1 MIKEII
7 MPKLGQTVEE
17 STVGKWLKK
26 EGDKIEKGDVLLEI
40 TTDKATLEVESFAK
54 GVLRK
59 IVNKEGDIVPVLT
72 VIGYIAGSMDENI
85 PEKPQ
90 EQLQEEKEE
99 ETSVGEPVQ
108 EVQDKSI
115 IEEVR
120 VKISPL
126 AKRLAKEKGVDITKI
141 NGTGPGG
148 RIVKED
154 ILACEKTGDS
164 NQGAV
169 IRKGMTA
176 KTIPVKG
183 MRKVIAERL
192 QQSFQTIP
200 HFYLS
205 TEIDMTECVKAR
217 AEKSPK
223 PAFNDIIIK
232 ASALAISEN
241 PGINSSFKGDS
252 IEIVGD
258 INIGLAVAVDDGL
271 IVPVIRNADKLAV
284 SDISKKRDELVKKA
298 REGKLLPSDYEGGTF
313 TISNLGMFE
322 IDNFSAIVNPPQ
334 SAILAIGRIKQK
346 PVIIDGNI
354 GIRSMLQVTASFDHR
369 CIDGALGAKFL
380 QKVKEYLE
388 DPKEIM

>member
-26 EGDKIEKGDVLLEI
+26 EGDKVEKGDVLLEV

-59 IVNKEGDIVPVLT
+59 IVHKEGDIVPVLAI
-72 VIGYIAGSMDENI
+72 IGYIAGSMDEEI

-90 EQLQEEKEE
+90 EQLQEEKEKE
-99 ETSVGEPVQ
+99 VSVGEPVS
-108 EVQDKSI
+108 EVQNKSNIEDKRI
-115 IEEVR
+115 
-120 VKISPL
+120 KISPL
-126 AKRLAKEKGVDITKI
+126 AKRLANEKGVDITKV

-154 ILACEKTGDS
+154 ILAFGETQISEKIT
-164 NQGAV
+164 V
-169 IRKGMTA
+169 
-176 KTIPVKG
+176 KTIQLSA

-192 QQSFQTIP
+192 QKSFQTIP

-217 AEKSPK
+217 AQKSSK

-252 IEIVGD
+252 IEIMGD

-271 IVPVIRNADKLAV
+271 VVPVIRETDRLAI
-284 SDISKKRDELVKKA
+284 SDISKKRDELVRKA
-298 REGKLLPSDYEGGTF
+298 REGKLLPSDYEEGTF

-322 IDNFSAIVNPPQ
+322 IDNFSAIINPPQ
-334 SAILAIGRIKQK
+334 SAILAVGRIKQK

-354 GIRSMLQVTASFDHR
+354 GIRSMMQVTCSFDHR

>member
-26 EGDKIEKGDVLLEI
+26 EGDKVEKGDVLLEV
-40 TTDKATLEVESFAK
+40 TTDKATLEVESFAN

-59 IVNKEGDIVPVLT
+59 IIHKEGDVVPVLT
-72 VIGYIAGSMDENI
+72 VIGYIAGSMDEEI

-90 EQLQEEKEE
+90 EQLQEERKEE
-99 ETSVGEPVQ
+99 EASSDAEPVP
-108 EVQDKSI
+108 EVQDKSV
-115 IEEVR
+115 IEEGR

-126 AKRLAKEKGVDITKI
+126 AKKLAKEKGIDISKV

-154 ILACEKTGDS
+154 ILAFGGEAEGTEKI
-164 NQGAV
+164 A
-169 IRKGMTA
+169 A

-241 PGINSSFKGDS
+241 SGINSSFKGDS
-252 IEIVGD
+252 IEIIGD

-271 IVPVIRNADKLAV
+271 VVPVIRNADKLAV
-284 SDISKKRDELVKKA
+284 SDISKKRDELVNKA
-298 REGKLLPSDYEGGTF
+298 RGRKLLPSDYEGGTF
-313 TISNLGMFE
+313 TITNLGMFE

-334 SAILAIGRIKQK
+334 SAILAVGRIKQK

-354 GIRSMLQVTASFDHR
+354 GIRSMMQVTASFDHR

-380 QKVKEYLE
+380 QKVKAYLE
-388 DPKEIM
+388 NSKEIM

>member
-17 STVGKWLKK
+17 SIVGKWMKN
-26 EGDKIEKGDVLLEI
+26 EGDNVEKGDVLLEV

-59 IVNKEGDIVPVLT
+59 IIHKEGDVVPVLAI
-72 VIGYIAGSMDENI
+72 IGYTASSMDEEL
-85 PEKPQ
+85 PENPP
-90 EQLQEEKEE
+90 EQLHEEEKKEE
-99 ETSVGEPVQ
+99 ETPVAEPV
-108 EVQDKSI
+108 S
-115 IEEVR
+115 EVR
-120 VKISPL
+120 IKISPL

-141 NGTGPGG
+141 SGTGPGG

-154 ILACEKTGDS
+154 VLAFGGTAVGEKI
-164 NQGAV
+164 V
-169 IRKGMTA
+169 A

-192 QQSFQTIP
+192 QKSFQTIP

-205 TEIDMTECVKAR
+205 TEIDMTECVKIR

-232 ASALAISEN
+232 ASALAISKN
-241 PGINSSFKGDS
+241 PEINSSFKGDS
-252 IEIVGD
+252 IEIIGD

-271 IVPVIRNADKLAV
+271 IVPVIRNADKLAI
-284 SDISKKRDELVKKA
+284 SDISKNRDELVKKA
-298 REGKLLPSDYEGGTF
+298 RDGKLLPSDYEGGTF

-334 SAILAIGRIKQK
+334 SAILAVGRIKQK

-354 GIRSMLQVTASFDHR
+354 GIRSMMQVTCSFDHR

-388 DPKEIM
+388 NLKNIF

>member
-26 EGDKIEKGDVLLEI
+26 EGDKVEKGDVLLEI
-40 TTDKATLEVESFAK
+40 TTDKATLEVESFAN

-59 IVNKEGDIVPVLT
+59 IVHKDGDIVPVLT
-72 VIGYIAGSMDENI
+72 VIGYIAGSMDEEI
-85 PEKPQ
+85 PERPEK
-90 EQLQEEKEE
+90 EFHEEEKEE
-99 ETSVGEPVQ
+99 EETSAKEPVS
-108 EVQDKSI
+108 EVQDKSG

-126 AKRLAKEKGVDITKI
+126 AKKLAKEKGVDITRV

-154 ILACEKTGDS
+154 ILAFGEAEKI
-164 NQGAV
+164 V
-169 IRKGMTA
+169 A
-176 KTIPVKG
+176 KTIPLSG
-183 MRKVIAERL
+183 LRKVIAQRL
-192 QQSFQTIP
+192 QESKQTIP

-223 PAFNDIIIK
+223 PAFDDIIIK

-241 PGINSSFKGDS
+241 PEMNSSFKGDS

-271 IVPVIRNADKLAV
+271 VVPVIRNADKLAI
-284 SDISKKRDELVKKA
+284 SDISKKRDELVRKA
-298 REGKLLPSDYEGGTF
+298 RERKLLPSDYEGGTF

-322 IDNFSAIVNPPQ
+322 IDNFSAIINPPQ

-354 GIRSMLQVTASFDHR
+354 GIRSMMQVTASFDHR
-369 CIDGALGAKFL
+369 CIDGVLGAKFL
-380 QKVKEYLE
+380 QKLKYYLE
-388 DPKEIM
+388 DPKTLI

>member
-26 EGDKIEKGDVLLEI
+26 EGDEVEKGDVLLEV
-40 TTDKATLEVESFAK
+40 TTDKATLEVESFTN

-59 IVNKEGDIVPVLT
+59 IVHKEGDTVPVLA
-72 VIGYIAGSMDENI
+72 VIGYIAGSMDEDI

-90 EQLQEEKEE
+90 EQLQEEKKEE
-99 ETSVGEPVQ
+99 ETSVVEPVS
-108 EVQDKSI
+108 EVQNKSNIEDKRI
-115 IEEVR
+115 
-120 VKISPL
+120 KISPL
-126 AKRLAKEKGVDITKI
+126 AKRLAKEKGVDITKVS
-141 NGTGPGG
+141 GTGPGG

-154 ILACEKTGDS
+154 VLAFGEAAGSEKI
-164 NQGAV
+164 A
-169 IRKGMTA
+169 A

-205 TEIDMTECVKAR
+205 TEIDMTECVKIR
-217 AEKSPK
+217 AEKLPK

-241 PGINSSFKGDS
+241 HEINSSFKGDS
-252 IEIVGD
+252 IEINGD
-258 INIGLAVAVDDGL
+258 INIGLAVSVDDGL
-271 IVPVIRNADKLAV
+271 VVPVIRNADKLAV
-284 SDISKKRDELVKKA
+284 SDISKKRDELVNKA
-298 REGKLLPSDYEGGTF
+298 RGGKLLPSDYEGGTF
-313 TISNLGMFE
+313 TITNLGMFE

-354 GIRSMLQVTASFDHR
+354 GIRSMMQVTCSFDHR
-369 CIDGALGAKFL
+369 CIDGAYGAKFL
-380 QKVKEYLE
+380 QKVKGYLE
-388 DPKEIM
+388 NPKEMF

>member
-40 TTDKATLEVESFAK
+40 TTDKATLEVESFAN

-59 IVNKEGDIVPVLT
+59 IVHKEGDVVPVLA
-72 VIGYIAGSMDENI
+72 VIGYIAGSMDEEI

-90 EQLQEEKEE
+90 EQLQEEKKEE
-99 ETSVGEPVQ
+99 KTSVDEPVQ
-108 EVQDKSI
+108 EVQDKSN
-115 IEEVR
+115 IEEGR
-120 VKISPL
+120 IKISPL
-126 AKRLAKEKGVDITKI
+126 AKRLAKEKGVDITKV

-154 ILACEKTGDS
+154 ILAFGVAEKI
-164 NQGAV
+164 A
-169 IRKGMTA
+169 A

-192 QQSFQTIP
+192 QKSFQTIP

-217 AEKSPK
+217 TEKSPK
-223 PAFNDIIIK
+223 PAFDDIIIK

-241 PGINSSFKGDS
+241 PEINSSFKGDS

-258 INIGLAVAVDDGL
+258 INIGLAVAVEDGL
-271 IVPVIRNADKLAV
+271 VVPVIRNADKLPI
-284 SDISKKRDELVKKA
+284 SDISRSRDELVKKA

-346 PVIIDGNI
+346 PVVIDGNI
-354 GIRSMLQVTASFDHR
+354 GIRSMMQVTASFDHR

-380 QKVKEYLE
+380 QKVKGYLE
-388 DPKEIM
+388 NPKVLM

>member
-26 EGDKIEKGDVLLEI
+26 EGDKVEKGDVLLEI
-40 TTDKATLEVESFAK
+40 TTDKATLEVESFAN

-59 IVNKEGDIVPVLT
+59 IVHKERDIVPVLA
-72 VIGYIAGSMDENI
+72 VIGYIASSMDEEI

-90 EQLQEEKEE
+90 EQLQEEKKEVSIEE
-99 ETSVGEPVQ
+99 PIQ
-108 EVQDKSI
+108 EVQDKSV

-120 VKISPL
+120 IKISPL
-126 AKRLAKEKGVDITKI
+126 AKKLAKEKGVDITKV

-154 ILACEKTGDS
+154 ILAFGGKAEGREKI
-164 NQGAV
+164 A
-169 IRKGMTA
+169 A
-176 KTIPVKG
+176 KIIPLSG
-183 MRKVIAERL
+183 IRKVIAKRL
-192 QQSFQTIP
+192 QESKQTIP

-241 PGINSSFKGDS
+241 SEINSSFKGDS
-252 IEIVGD
+252 IEIIGD

-271 IVPVIRNADKLAV
+271 VVPVIRNADKLAI

-298 REGKLLPSDYEGGTF
+298 RGGKLLPSDYEGGTF

-322 IDNFSAIVNPPQ
+322 IDNFSAIINPPQ

-346 PVIIDGNI
+346 PVVIDGNI
-354 GIRSMLQVTASFDHR
+354 GIRSMMQVTCSFDHR

-380 QKVKEYLE
+380 QKVKGYLE
-388 DPKEIM
+388 DPKNMFLI

>member
-26 EGDKIEKGDVLLEI
+26 EGDKVGKGDVLLEI

-59 IVNKEGDIVPVLT
+59 IVHKEGDVVPVLAI
-72 VIGYIAGSMDENI
+72 IGYIAGNMDEGI
-85 PEKPQ
+85 PDKPQ
-90 EQLQEEKEE
+90 EQLQEEKKEKE
-99 ETSVGEPVQ
+99 VPVEAPVQ
-108 EVQDKSI
+108 EVQDKSG

-120 VKISPL
+120 LKISPL
-126 AKRLAKEKGVDITKI
+126 AKKLAKEKGVDITKV

-154 ILACEKTGDS
+154 ILAFGEAGKI
-164 NQGAV
+164 A
-169 IRKGMTA
+169 A

-192 QQSFQTIP
+192 QKSFQTIP

-205 TEIDMTECVKAR
+205 TEIDMTECVKIR

-252 IEIVGD
+252 IEIAGD

-271 IVPVIRNADKLAV
+271 IVPVIRNADKL
-284 SDISKKRDELVKKA
+284 SILDISKKRDELVKKA

-354 GIRSMLQVTASFDHR
+354 GIRSMMQVTASFDHR

-380 QKVKEYLE
+380 QKVKGYLE

>member
-17 STVGKWLKK
+17 SIVGKWMKN
-26 EGDKIEKGDVLLEI
+26 EGDNVEKGDVLLEV

-59 IVNKEGDIVPVLT
+59 IIHKEGDVVPVLAI
-72 VIGYIAGSMDENI
+72 IGYTASGMDEKL
-85 PEKPQ
+85 PENSS
-90 EQLQEEKEE
+90 EQLHEEEKKEE
-99 ETSVGEPVQ
+99 ETSVAEPVS
-108 EVQDKSI
+108 EVQNKSNMEDKRI
-115 IEEVR
+115 
-120 VKISPL
+120 KISPL

-154 ILACEKTGDS
+154 VLVFGGAAVGEKI
-164 NQGAV
+164 A
-169 IRKGMTA
+169 A
-176 KTIPVKG
+176 KTIQLKG

-192 QQSFQTIP
+192 QESFQTIP

-205 TEIDMTECVKAR
+205 TEIDMTECVKIR
-217 AEKSPK
+217 SEKLPK

-241 PGINSSFKGDS
+241 PEINSSFKGDS
-252 IEIVGD
+252 IEIIGD

-271 IVPVIRNADKLAV
+271 IVPVIRNADKLAI
-284 SDISKKRDELVKKA
+284 SDISKNRAELVKKA
-298 REGKLLPSDYEGGTF
+298 RDGKLLPSDYEGGTF

-354 GIRSMLQVTASFDHR
+354 GIRSMMQVTASFDHR

-380 QKVKEYLE
+380 QKVKRYLE
-388 DPKEIM
+388 NPKDIL

>member
-17 STVGKWLKK
+17 STVGKWMKN
-26 EGDKIEKGDVLLEI
+26 EGDNVEKGDVLLEV

-59 IVNKEGDIVPVLT
+59 IIHKEGDVVPVLAI
-72 VIGYIAGSMDENI
+72 IGYTASSMDEEL
-85 PEKPQ
+85 PENPP
-90 EQLQEEKEE
+90 EQLHEEEKKEE
-99 ETSVGEPVQ
+99 ETPVAEPVS
-108 EVQDKSI
+108 EVQNKSNMEDKRI
-115 IEEVR
+115 
-120 VKISPL
+120 KISPL
-126 AKRLAKEKGVDITKI
+126 AKKLAKEKGVDITKI
-141 NGTGPGG
+141 SGTGPGG

-154 ILACEKTGDS
+154 VIAFKEAAGGEKI
-164 NQGAV
+164 A
-169 IRKGMTA
+169 A

-183 MRKVIAERL
+183 MRKVTAERL
-192 QQSFQTIP
+192 QKSFQTIP

-223 PAFNDIIIK
+223 PAFNDMIIK

-241 PGINSSFKGDS
+241 PEINSSFKGDS
-252 IEIVGD
+252 IEIIGD

-271 IVPVIRNADKLAV
+271 IVPVIRNADKLAI
-284 SDISKKRDELVKKA
+284 SDISKNRDELVKKA
-298 REGKLLPSDYEGGTF
+298 RDGKLLPSDYEGGTF

-354 GIRSMLQVTASFDHR
+354 GIRSMMQVTCSFDHR

-380 QKVKEYLE
+380 QEVKGYLE
-388 DPKEIM
+388 DPAVFG

>member
-26 EGDKIEKGDVLLEI
+26 EGDKVEKGDVLLEI
-40 TTDKATLEVESFAK
+40 TTDKATLEVESFAN

-59 IVNKEGDIVPVLT
+59 IVHKDGDIVPVLT
-72 VIGYIAGSMDENI
+72 VIGYIAGSMDEEI
-85 PEKPQ
+85 PERPEK
-90 EQLQEEKEE
+90 ELHEEEKEE
-99 ETSVGEPVQ
+99 EETSAKEPVS
-108 EVQDKSI
+108 EVQDKSG

-126 AKRLAKEKGVDITKI
+126 AKKLAKEKGVDITKV

-154 ILACEKTGDS
+154 ILAFGEAEKI
-164 NQGAV
+164 V
-169 IRKGMTA
+169 A
-176 KTIPVKG
+176 KTIPLSG
-183 MRKVIAERL
+183 LRKVIAQRL
-192 QQSFQTIP
+192 QESKQTIP

-223 PAFNDIIIK
+223 PAFDDIIIK

-241 PGINSSFKGDS
+241 PEMNSSFKGDS

-271 IVPVIRNADKLAV
+271 VVPVIRNADKLAI
-284 SDISKKRDELVKKA
+284 SDISKKRDELVRKA
-298 REGKLLPSDYEGGTF
+298 RERKLLPSDYEGGTF
-313 TISNLGMFE
+313 TISNLGMCE
-322 IDNFSAIVNPPQ
+322 IDNFSAIINPPQ

-354 GIRSMLQVTASFDHR
+354 GIRSMMQVTASFDHR
-369 CIDGALGAKFL
+369 CIDGVLGAKFL
-380 QKVKEYLE
+380 QKLKYYLE
-388 DPKEIM
+388 DPKTLI

>member
-17 STVGKWLKK
+17 STVGKWMKK
-26 EGDKIEKGDVLLEI
+26 EGDKVEKGDVLLEV
-40 TTDKATLEVESFAK
+40 TTDKATLEVESFAN

-59 IVNKEGDIVPVLT
+59 IIHKEGDTIPVLT
-72 VIGYIAGSMDENI
+72 VIGYTASSMDEDI

-90 EQLQEEKEE
+90 EQT
-99 ETSVGEPVQ
+99 TSVAEPVS
-108 EVQDKSI
+108 EVQFKSNIKDKRI
-115 IEEVR
+115 
-120 VKISPL
+120 KISPL
-126 AKRLAKEKGVDITKI
+126 AKRLAKEKGIDVTKV

-154 ILACEKTGDS
+154 ILAAAGGKKEIVSIEKI
-164 NQGAV
+164 A
-169 IRKGMTA
+169 A
-176 KTIPVKG
+176 KTIPLSAI
-183 MRKVIAERL
+183 RKVIAERL

-205 TEIDMTECVKAR
+205 TEIDMTECVKIR

-252 IEIVGD
+252 IEIAGD

-271 IVPVIRNADKLAV
+271 VVPVIRNADKLTI

-354 GIRSMLQVTASFDHR
+354 GIRSMMQVTASFDHR

-380 QKVKEYLE
+380 QKVKGYLE
-388 DPKEIM
+388 DLKDIL

>member
-17 STVGKWLKK
+17 SIVGKWMKN
-26 EGDKIEKGDVLLEI
+26 EGDNVEKGDVLLEV

-59 IVNKEGDIVPVLT
+59 IIHKEGDVVPVLAI
-72 VIGYIAGSMDENI
+72 IGYTASSMDEEL
-85 PEKPQ
+85 PENPP
-90 EQLQEEKEE
+90 EQLHEEEKKEE
-99 ETSVGEPVQ
+99 ETSVEEPVR
-108 EVQDKSI
+108 EVQDKSSM
-115 IEEVR
+115 EEGR
-120 VKISPL
+120 MKISPL
-126 AKRLAKEKGVDITKI
+126 AKRLAKEKGIDVTKV

-148 RIVKED
+148 RIIKED
-154 ILACEKTGDS
+154 VLAFGGAAVGEKI
-164 NQGAV
+164 V
-169 IRKGMTA
+169 A

-192 QQSFQTIP
+192 QKSFQTVP

-223 PAFNDIIIK
+223 PAFNDMIIK

-241 PGINSSFKGDS
+241 PEINSSFKGDS
-252 IEIVGD
+252 IEIIGD

-271 IVPVIRNADKLAV
+271 IVPVIRNADKLAI
-284 SDISKKRDELVKKA
+284 SDISKNRDELVKKA
-298 REGKLLPSDYEGGTF
+298 RDGKLLPSDYEGGTF

-354 GIRSMLQVTASFDHR
+354 GIRSMMQVTCSFDHR

-380 QKVKEYLE
+380 QKVKGYLE
-388 DPKEIM
+388 DPKDIL

>member
-1 MIKEII
+1 
-7 MPKLGQTVEE
+7 
-17 STVGKWLKK
+17 
-26 EGDKIEKGDVLLEI
+26 
-40 TTDKATLEVESFAK
+40 
-54 GVLRK
+54 
-59 IVNKEGDIVPVLT
+59 
-72 VIGYIAGSMDENI
+72 
-85 PEKPQ
+85 
-90 EQLQEEKEE
+90 
-99 ETSVGEPVQ
+99 
-108 EVQDKSI
+108 
-115 IEEVR
+115 
-120 VKISPL
+120 
-126 AKRLAKEKGVDITKI
+126 
-141 NGTGPGG
+141 
-148 RIVKED
+148 
-154 ILACEKTGDS
+154 
-164 NQGAV
+164 
-169 IRKGMTA
+169 
-176 KTIPVKG
+176 

-192 QQSFQTIP
+192 QKSFQTIP

-217 AEKSPK
+217 AERLPK

-252 IEIVGD
+252 IEIIGD

-271 IVPVIRNADKLAV
+271 VVPVIRNAEKLPI

-322 IDNFSAIVNPPQ
+322 IDNFLAIINPPQ

-346 PVIIDGNI
+346 PVVIDENI
-354 GIRSMLQVTASFDHR
+354 GIRSMMRVTASFDHR

-388 DPKEIM
+388 NPSDIL

>member
-17 STVGKWLKK
+17 SIVGKWMKN
-26 EGDKIEKGDVLLEI
+26 EGDNVEKGDVLLEV

-59 IVNKEGDIVPVLT
+59 IIHKEGDVVPVLA
-72 VIGYIAGSMDENI
+72 VIGYTASSMDEEL
-85 PEKPQ
+85 PENPP
-90 EQLQEEKEE
+90 EQLHEEEKKEEE
-99 ETSVGEPVQ
+99 ETSVAEPV
-108 EVQDKSI
+108 S
-115 IEEVR
+115 EVR
-120 VKISPL
+120 IKISPL
-126 AKRLAKEKGVDITKI
+126 AKRLAKEKGIDVTKV

-154 ILACEKTGDS
+154 VLAFGGAAVGEKI
-164 NQGAV
+164 A
-169 IRKGMTA
+169 A
-176 KTIPVKG
+176 KTIQLKG

-192 QQSFQTIP
+192 QESFQTIP

-205 TEIDMTECVKAR
+205 TEIDMTECVKIR

-241 PGINSSFKGDS
+241 PEINSSFKGDS
-252 IEIVGD
+252 IEIIGD

-271 IVPVIRNADKLAV
+271 IVPVIRNADKLAI
-284 SDISKKRDELVKKA
+284 SDISKNRDELVKKA
-298 REGKLLPSDYEGGTF
+298 RDGKLLPSDYEGGTF

-354 GIRSMLQVTASFDHR
+354 GIRSMMQVTCSFDHR

-388 DPKEIM
+388 NLKNIF

>member
-26 EGDKIEKGDVLLEI
+26 EGDKVEKGDVLLEI
-40 TTDKATLEVESFAK
+40 TTDKATLEVESFAN

-59 IVNKEGDIVPVLT
+59 IVHKEGDIVPVLT
-72 VIGYIAGSMDENI
+72 IIGYIAGSMDEEI
-85 PEKPQ
+85 SEKPQ
-90 EQLQEEKEE
+90 EQLQGKKEE
-99 ETSVGEPVQ
+99 EASIDESVQ
-108 EVQDKSI
+108 EVRDKSI

-120 VKISPL
+120 IKISPL
-126 AKRLAKEKGVDITKI
+126 AKKLAKEKGIDVTKV

-154 ILACEKTGDS
+154 ILAFGGAEK
-164 NQGAV
+164 
-169 IRKGMTA
+169 ITA

-192 QQSFQTIP
+192 QKSFQTIP

-241 PGINSSFKGDS
+241 PEINSSFKGDS

-271 IVPVIRNADKLAV
+271 VVPVIRNANKLAI
-284 SDISKKRDELVKKA
+284 SDISKKRDELVNKA
-298 REGKLLPSDYEGGTF
+298 RGGKLLPSDYEEGTF

-322 IDNFSAIVNPPQ
+322 IDNFSAIINPPQ

-354 GIRSMLQVTASFDHR
+354 GIRSMMQVTASFDHR
-369 CIDGALGAKFL
+369 CIDGVLGAKFL
-380 QKVKEYLE
+380 QKVKGYLE
-388 DPKEIM
+388 NPRDIM

>member
-17 STVGKWLKK
+17 SIVGKWMKN
-26 EGDKIEKGDVLLEI
+26 EGDNVEKGDVLLEV

-59 IVNKEGDIVPVLT
+59 IIHKEGDVVPVLAI
-72 VIGYIAGSMDENI
+72 IGYTASSMDEEL
-85 PEKPQ
+85 PENPP
-90 EQLQEEKEE
+90 EQLHEEEKKEE
-99 ETSVGEPVQ
+99 ETPVAEPVS
-108 EVQDKSI
+108 EVQNKSNMEDKRI
-115 IEEVR
+115 
-120 VKISPL
+120 KISPL
-126 AKRLAKEKGVDITKI
+126 AKKLAKEKGVDITKI
-141 NGTGPGG
+141 SGTGPGG

-154 ILACEKTGDS
+154 VIAFKEAAGGEKI
-164 NQGAV
+164 A
-169 IRKGMTA
+169 A

-183 MRKVIAERL
+183 MRKVTAERL
-192 QQSFQTIP
+192 QKSFQTIP

-223 PAFNDIIIK
+223 PAFNDMIIK

-241 PGINSSFKGDS
+241 PEINSSFKGDS
-252 IEIVGD
+252 IEIIGD

-271 IVPVIRNADKLAV
+271 IVPVIRNADKLAI

-298 REGKLLPSDYEGGTF
+298 RDGKLLPSDYEGGTF

-354 GIRSMLQVTASFDHR
+354 GIRSMMQVTASFDHR

-380 QKVKEYLE
+380 QKVKGYLE
-388 DPKEIM
+388 NPKDMF

>member
-17 STVGKWLKK
+17 SIVGKWMKN
-26 EGDKIEKGDVLLEI
+26 EGDNVEKGDVLLEV

-59 IVNKEGDIVPVLT
+59 IIHKEGDVVPVLAI
-72 VIGYIAGSMDENI
+72 IGYTASSMDEEL
-85 PEKPQ
+85 PENPP
-90 EQLQEEKEE
+90 EQLHEEEKKEE
-99 ETSVGEPVQ
+99 ETPVAEPV
-108 EVQDKSI
+108 S
-115 IEEVR
+115 EVR
-120 VKISPL
+120 IKISPL

-141 NGTGPGG
+141 SGTGPGG

-154 ILACEKTGDS
+154 VLAFGGTAVGEKI
-164 NQGAV
+164 V
-169 IRKGMTA
+169 A

-192 QQSFQTIP
+192 QKSFQTIP

-217 AEKSPK
+217 TEKSPK

-241 PGINSSFKGDS
+241 PGVNSSFKGDS
-252 IEIVGD
+252 IEIIGD

-271 IVPVIRNADKLAV
+271 VVPVIRNADKLAI

-298 REGKLLPSDYEGGTF
+298 RGGKLVPSDYEGGTF

-322 IDNFSAIVNPPQ
+322 IDNFSAIINPPQ

-354 GIRSMLQVTASFDHR
+354 GIRSMMQVTASFDHR

-380 QKVKEYLE
+380 QKVKGYLE
-388 DPKEIM
+388 NPKDIL

>member
-1 MIKEII
+1 MKEII

-26 EGDKIEKGDVLLEI
+26 EGDKVEKGDVLLEI
-40 TTDKATLEVESFAK
+40 TTDKATLEVESFAN

-59 IVNKEGDIVPVLT
+59 IVHKEGDIVPVLT
-72 VIGYIAGSMDENI
+72 VIGYIAGSMDEEI
-85 PEKPQ
+85 PEKPR
-90 EQLQEEKEE
+90 EQLQEEKKEE
-99 ETSVGEPVQ
+99 EAFVEEPVQ

-120 VKISPL
+120 IKISPL
-126 AKRLAKEKGVDITKI
+126 AKRLAKEKGIDVTKV
-141 NGTGPGG
+141 NGTGPDG

-154 ILACEKTGDS
+154 ILAFGGAEK
-164 NQGAV
+164 
-169 IRKGMTA
+169 ITA
-176 KTIPVKG
+176 KTIPLSG
-183 MRKVIAERL
+183 IRKVIAKRL
-192 QQSFQTIP
+192 QESKQTIP

-241 PGINSSFKGDS
+241 PEINSSFKGDS

-271 IVPVIRNADKLAV
+271 VVPVIRNANKLAI

-298 REGKLLPSDYEGGTF
+298 RGGKLLPSDYEGGTF

-322 IDNFSAIVNPPQ
+322 IDNFSAIINPPQ
-334 SAILAIGRIKQK
+334 SAILAVGRIKQK

-354 GIRSMLQVTASFDHR
+354 GIRSMMQVTASFDHR
-369 CIDGALGAKFL
+369 CIDGVLGAKFL
-380 QKVKEYLE
+380 QKVKEHLE
-388 DPKEIM
+388 NPKDIM

>member
-26 EGDKIEKGDVLLEI
+26 EGDKVEKGDVLLEI
-40 TTDKATLEVESFAK
+40 TTDKATLEVESFAN

-59 IVNKEGDIVPVLT
+59 IVHKDGDIVPVLT
-72 VIGYIAGSMDENI
+72 VIGYIAGSMDEEI
-85 PEKPQ
+85 PERPEK
-90 EQLQEEKEE
+90 EFHEEEKEE
-99 ETSVGEPVQ
+99 EETSAKEPVS
-108 EVQDKSI
+108 EVQDKSG

-126 AKRLAKEKGVDITKI
+126 AKKLAKEKGVDITKV

-154 ILACEKTGDS
+154 ILAFGEAEKI
-164 NQGAV
+164 V
-169 IRKGMTA
+169 A
-176 KTIPVKG
+176 KTIPLSGLK
-183 MRKVIAERL
+183 KVIAQRL
-192 QQSFQTIP
+192 QESKQTIP

-223 PAFNDIIIK
+223 PAFDDIIIK

-241 PGINSSFKGDS
+241 PEMNSSFKGDS

-271 IVPVIRNADKLAV
+271 VVPVIRNADKLAI
-284 SDISKKRDELVKKA
+284 SDISKKRDELVRKA
-298 REGKLLPSDYEGGTF
+298 RERKLLPSDYEGGTF

-322 IDNFSAIVNPPQ
+322 IDNFSAIINPPQ

-346 PVIIDGNI
+346 PVIIDRNI
-354 GIRSMLQVTASFDHR
+354 GIRSMMQVTASFDHR
-369 CIDGALGAKFL
+369 CIDGVLGAKFL
-380 QKVKEYLE
+380 QKLKYYLE
-388 DPKEIM
+388 DPKTLI

>member
-17 STVGKWLKK
+17 STVGKWMKN
-26 EGDKIEKGDVLLEI
+26 EGDNVEKGDVLLEV

-59 IVNKEGDIVPVLT
+59 IIHKEGDVVPVLAI
-72 VIGYIAGSMDENI
+72 IGYTASSMDEEL
-85 PEKPQ
+85 PENPP
-90 EQLQEEKEE
+90 EQLHEEEKKEE
-99 ETSVGEPVQ
+99 ETPVAEPVS
-108 EVQDKSI
+108 EVQNKSNMEDKRI
-115 IEEVR
+115 
-120 VKISPL
+120 KISPL
-126 AKRLAKEKGVDITKI
+126 AKKLAKEKGVDITKI
-141 NGTGPGG
+141 SGTGPGG

-154 ILACEKTGDS
+154 VIAFKEAAGGEKI
-164 NQGAV
+164 A
-169 IRKGMTA
+169 A

-183 MRKVIAERL
+183 MRKVTAERL
-192 QQSFQTIP
+192 QKSFQTIP

-223 PAFNDIIIK
+223 PAFNDMIIK

-241 PGINSSFKGDS
+241 PEINSSFKGDS
-252 IEIVGD
+252 IEIIGD

-271 IVPVIRNADKLAV
+271 IVPVIRNADKLAI

-298 REGKLLPSDYEGGTF
+298 RDGKLLPSDYEGGTF

-354 GIRSMLQVTASFDHR
+354 GIRSMMQVTASFDHR

-380 QKVKEYLE
+380 QKVKGYLE
-388 DPKEIM
+388 DPKDIL